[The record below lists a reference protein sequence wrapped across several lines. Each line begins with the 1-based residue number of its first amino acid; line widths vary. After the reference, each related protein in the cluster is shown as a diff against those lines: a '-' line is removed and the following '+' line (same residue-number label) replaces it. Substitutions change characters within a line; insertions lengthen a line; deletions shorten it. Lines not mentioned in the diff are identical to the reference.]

1 MGKGGGGGGGG
12 VPDHPEYS
20 AIIYVWFVEGRVHNH
35 PEDLANKNMFLKE
48 KVNNHL

>member
-1 MGKGGGGGGGG
+1 MGGGGR
-12 VPDHPEYS
+12 VHNHPEYS